1 MAVKWTIDPEDRMI
15 VVVAEGEVTR
25 SELETLVD
33 AIKSDELLTY
43 RKLFDGTKAA
53 TKMLPEDFIALGVR
67 MRATHTQGGMGPLAL
82 VVPADMEKILERVIG
97 ILAVP
102 KRPMRVF
109 NDSIPARRWIKKQL
123 PGSRD

>member
-1 MAVKWTIDPEDRMI
+1 MI

-25 SELETLVD
+25 AELEALID

-43 RKLFDGTKAA
+43 RKLFDGTKAE
-53 TKMLPEDFIALGVR
+53 TKMLPEDFIALGVQ
-67 MRATHTQGGMGPLAL
+67 MRATHTQGGIGPLAI
-82 VVPADMEKILERVIG
+82 VVPADMEKLLERIVG

-102 KRPMRVF
+102 RRPMRVF
-109 NDSIPARRWIKKQL
+109 NDSVPARRWIKKQL

>member
-1 MAVKWTIDPEDRMI
+1 MI

-25 SELETLVD
+25 SELEALID

-53 TKMLPEDFIALGVR
+53 TKMLPEDFIALGVQ
-67 MRATHTQGGMGPLAL
+67 MRETHIRGGLGPLAL
-82 VVPADMEKILERVIG
+82 VVPAEMEKLLERVIG

-109 NDSIPARRWIKKQL
+109 NDADQARRWIKKQL